1 MNYIIFDLEATCWEN
16 DRSKTSEIIEI
27 GAVKLND
34 RLKSVDTFSQFVK
47 PVIHPILS
55 DFCTRL
61 TSIEQTDVDSADTFE
76 NVMTEFENWITSSDT
91 EAILCSWGFYDRKQ
105 IIKECKEKN
114 YSGRILSLLDKH
126 ISIKH
131 QFAKIKGIKPCGM
144 SRALELLGLPL
155 EGTHHRGIDD
165 AKNIT
170 RIFTAVFD
178 ELIMPY

>member
-34 RLKSVDTFSQFVK
+34 RLESVDTFSKFVK
-47 PVIHPILS
+47 PVVYPILS

-61 TSIEQTDVDSADTFE
+61 TSIEQRDVDSADIFE
-76 NVMTEFENWITSSDT
+76 NVMKEFENWNISSDT
-91 EAILCSWGFYDRKQ
+91 EVILCSWGFYDKKQ

-114 YSGRILSLLDKH
+114 YSGRIFGLLDKH

-178 ELIMPY
+178 DLIM